1 MVAATRYADQ
11 YDGFLVGNPGND
23 LPQAAV
29 SQLYGVQQFNTLI
42 PQGTALDSAT
52 AISAAVQA
60 TVTPEEYSLIAS
72 AVAKQCDGLDGAAD
86 GMVMNTTACQ
96 DAFDLDRDV
105 ATCATERDGS
115 CLTSEQKLALGNI
128 MEDQKSDGTAL
139 YINFPYDIGIG
150 ASGWADWEMVNAFGR
165 DAGTVATVFST
176 PPVEFDNYDTR
187 SDAGLIEAF
196 EYSVNLDMDE
206 ADSAINNTTSEF
218 PESSMQ
224 FMALN
229 GETEYATLRD
239 RGAKMIVL
247 HGTSDPVFSA
257 QNTINWYESVNE
269 ANGDSAD
276 RFAKLYLMPGMNH
289 CGKGPSTDQVNTIL
303 DDIVAW
309 VEKGEAPESI
319 VANAREANTDL
330 PADWSTERS
339 RPLCPYPQ
347 VATYNGTGDMEQ
359 AASFTCKLPEQEL
372 LSKIK

>member
-1 MVAATRYADQ
+1 
-11 YDGFLVGNPGND
+11 
-23 LPQAAV
+23 
-29 SQLYGVQQFNTLI
+29 
-42 PQGTALDSAT
+42 
-52 AISAAVQA
+52 
-60 TVTPEEYSLIAS
+60 
-72 AVAKQCDGLDGAAD
+72 
-86 GMVMNTTACQ
+86 
-96 DAFDLDRDV
+96 
-105 ATCATERDGS
+105 
-115 CLTSEQKLALGNI
+115 
-128 MEDQKSDGTAL
+128 
-139 YINFPYDIGIG
+139 
-150 ASGWADWEMVNAFGR
+150 
-165 DAGTVATVFST
+165 
-176 PPVEFDNYDTR
+176 
-187 SDAGLIEAF
+187 
-196 EYSVNLDMDE
+196 MDE

-359 AASFTCKLPEQEL
+359 AASFTCKLPE
-372 LSKIK
+372 